1 MPHKNKI
8 AKDTQNNWNHFRKL
22 MKFYV
27 TKLKLWKK
35 SRKNIV
41 LQGPWVKV
49 HNLLLRGIPQSEA
62 TELEESTE
70 HLIRSFVNIEF
81 MPRVGRH
88 FLVRITLKTFLLL
101 RPA

>member
-1 MPHKNKI
+1 M
-8 AKDTQNNWNHFRKL
+8 
-22 MKFYV
+22 
-27 TKLKLWKK
+27 
-35 SRKNIV
+35 
-41 LQGPWVKV
+41 KV